1 MNQLAGTLLRE
12 GKFED
17 AGKMLRE
24 ILDIQ
29 LRVSSRSRI
38 IPRQPFLATTSR
50 ALRPIEAAGTKLSG
64 SWKRRSIMGFHRM
77 RGKEWKRIQI

>member
-1 MNQLAGTLLRE
+1 MNQLAGTLLQE
-12 GKFED
+12 GEFED

-29 LRVSSRSRI
+29 LRVLSRI
-38 IPRQPFLATTSR
+38 IQRQPFRGTTSR

-64 SWKRRSIMGFHRM
+64 S
-77 RGKEWKRIQI
+77 